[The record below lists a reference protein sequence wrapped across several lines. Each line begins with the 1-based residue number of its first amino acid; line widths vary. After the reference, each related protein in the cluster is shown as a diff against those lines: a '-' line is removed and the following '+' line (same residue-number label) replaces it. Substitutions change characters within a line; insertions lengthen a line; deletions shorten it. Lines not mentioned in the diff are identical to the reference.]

1 MENKTPSKMQ
11 TIIIGSAIG
20 AVLGAVA
27 GILLYQRAE
36 QEQKQPQLSGSDGV
50 KIGLGVLGIFRLI
63 TEIASRT

>member
-1 MENKTPSKMQ
+1 MENKTPSKIQ

-36 QEQKQPQLSGSDGV
+36 QEQKQPQFWKLPIKS
-50 KIGLGVLGIFRLI
+50 
-63 TEIASRT
+63 